1 MPTPSRNS
9 GLLVLGMHRSGTS
22 AVTGVLRLL
31 GAGLGDKMVPAEENI
46 NPKGYWENLE
56 INEFHERLLQHL
68 ESGWFDALAFP
79 DDWLHAED
87 TTQFYEELTA
97 IIERNF
103 GVLPLW
109 AVKDPRLCRFVALW
123 RQVLAETNH
132 DVSCLLML
140 RHPSEVAFSLMQRDG
155 IQRPHALLLW
165 LRYVLD
171 SERDSRGLRR
181 VIVTYEE
188 LLNDWRT
195 TMELVDKAL
204 QVGLTIY
211 HDDAAALV
219 DNYLD
224 AQLRHH
230 TTPSQ
235 LADDPLLRL
244 ATDAYHAVRTDD
256 VYALDHIRAQFENLV
271 EQHFFWLMEAKYVM
285 RAAASHKKAIA
296 QAETQIATLTGT
308 VEGLSDEIKRVKA
321 SLSWQVTKPLRAIQ
335 MLITK
340 LARR

>member
-31 GAGLGDKMVPAEENI
+31 GAGLGDKLMPAVEDV

-56 INEFHERLLQHL
+56 IYEFHERLLQHL
-68 ESGWFDALAFP
+68 ESGWFDVLSFP

-87 TTQFYEELTA
+87 TTQYREELAA

-103 GVLPLW
+103 SVFPLW
-109 AVKDPRLCRFVALW
+109 AVKDPRLCRFVPLW
-123 RQVLAETNH
+123 RQVLAETNP
-132 DVSCLLML
+132 DVGCLLML
-140 RHPSEVAFSLMQRDG
+140 RHPSEVAFSLRQRDG

-171 SERDSRGLRR
+171 SERDSRGLPR
-181 VIVTYEE
+181 VIVTYDE

-195 TMELVDKAL
+195 TMDRVDKAL
-204 QVGLTIY
+204 QVGLMLD

-219 DNYLD
+219 DNFLD

-244 ATDAYHAVRTDD
+244 AIDAYHAVRTND
-256 VYALDHIRAQFENLV
+256 VYALDLVRAQFENLV
-271 EQHFFWLMEAKYVM
+271 EQHFFWLTEAKHVM
-285 RAAASHKKAIA
+285 RAAASHRKAIA
-296 QAETQIATLTGT
+296 QAEMQIATLAGT
-308 VEGLSDEIKRVKA
+308 VEGLSNEIKRVKA
-321 SLSWQVTKPLRAIQ
+321 SLSWQVTKPLRAVQIW
-335 MLITK
+335 ITK